1 MFPTEVIRV
10 DIKPIT
16 FNDRQIKEVFIDL
29 EHINKGKEKK
39 AERSALSLQDVLKF
53 IFLLNELSLEPD
65 MMRGNYVYYNKVIK
79 DEFEKPYRM
88 IFCQDHTLKWLGIIT
103 LHRIRKES

>member
-16 FNDRQIKEVFIDL
+16 FNERQINEVFIDL

-39 AERSALSLQDVLKF
+39 RSAPLFRFKMCVINFF
-53 IFLLNELSLEPD
+53 I
-65 MMRGNYVYYNKVIK
+65 K
-79 DEFEKPYRM
+79 
-88 IFCQDHTLKWLGIIT
+88 
-103 LHRIRKES
+103 

>member
-1 MFPTEVIRV
+1 MFLAEVVRV

-39 AERSALSLQDVLKF
+39 MERSALSVQDVLKF

-65 MMRGNYVYYNKVIK
+65 MMRGNYV
-79 DEFEKPYRM
+79 
-88 IFCQDHTLKWLGIIT
+88 
-103 LHRIRKES
+103 